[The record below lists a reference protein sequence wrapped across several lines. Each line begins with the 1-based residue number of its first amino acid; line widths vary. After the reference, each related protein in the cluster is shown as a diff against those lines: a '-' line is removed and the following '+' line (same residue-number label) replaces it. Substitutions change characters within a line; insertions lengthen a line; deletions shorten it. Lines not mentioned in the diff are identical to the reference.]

1 MNWKAKI
8 FFILVLSAG
17 CSVIDKSL
25 FLKAIDKNNGWK
37 MVKNKNYTH
46 NFPFKIPWDPWCSH
60 QYYSCD
66 SNSSLALYFSN
77 LYYQNEGREFVS
89 IGPPLFPI
97 FPLSIIDRFSEKS
110 IFTVQIMVNTF
121 NYDEIDSLISHITFV
136 FNDTL
141 CLLPY
146 DIKISRNTKISDNLN
161 GGIVCNKSH
170 TNIFYSVSLKF
181 KKSSFSLKKL
191 SIDFDKVFNRQ
202 INSNYK
208 KISFVRRNRYS
219 YSPFTLK
226 LNN

>member
-8 FFILVLSAG
+8 FFILVLCAG

-25 FLKAIDKNNGWK
+25 FLKAIDKNNGWQ
-37 MVKNKNYTH
+37 MVKNKHYTH

-89 IGPPLFPI
+89 IGPPFFPI
-97 FPLSIIDRFSEKS
+97 FPLSIIDRFSENS
-110 IFTVQIMVNTF
+110 IFKVQIMVNTF

-146 DIKISRNTKISDNLN
+146 DTKITKNTKNSDNLYD
-161 GGIVCNKSH
+161 GIVCNKSH

-181 KKSSFSLKKL
+181 KKSSFSLEKL
-191 SIDFDKVFNRQ
+191 SIDFGKEFNRQ

-208 KISFVRRNRYS
+208 KISLVRKNRYS
-219 YSPFTLK
+219 YSPFILK

>member
-8 FFILVLSAG
+8 FFILVLCAG

-25 FLKAIDKNNGWK
+25 FLKAIDKNNGWQ
-37 MVKNKNYTH
+37 MVKNKHYTH

-89 IGPPLFPI
+89 IGPPFFPI
-97 FPLSIIDRFSEKS
+97 FPLSIIDRFSENS
-110 IFTVQIMVNTF
+110 IFKVQIMVNTF

-141 CLLPY
+141 RLLPY
-146 DIKISRNTKISDNLN
+146 DTKITRSTKNKDNLYN
-161 GGIVCNKSH
+161 GIVCNKSR
-170 TNIFYSVSLKF
+170 TNIFFSVFLKF

-191 SIDFDKVFNRQ
+191 SIDFDEEFNHQ

-208 KISFVRRNRYS
+208 KISLVRRNRYS
-219 YSPFTLK
+219 YSPFILK